1 MNCDGT
7 LAKSAHGSGIA
18 GESVSLEIFCEKRL
32 YVGNFVA
39 QPADPEWAVSIFD
52 GGMPPFRE
60 VVTVPVNHY
69 RALEVLAF
77 ARVRLR
83 FLVYAL
89 RKAFTVK
96 AVVLSPQYLS
106 AYRIQLDIFALSQQ
120 EADGVVEGLKEAVR
134 TAFYM
139 EGQAED
145 GEALRWRQIR
155 QGGGSAKD
163 RRKRRR
169 LILRRPAW
177 WDAVPEIGVTQ

>member
-1 MNCDGT
+1 M
-7 LAKSAHGSGIA
+7 
-18 GESVSLEIFCEKRL
+18 SLKIFCEKRL
-32 YVGNFVA
+32 YVGNFVV

-52 GGMPPFRE
+52 GGMLPFRE

-77 ARVRLR
+77 AWVRLR

-96 AVVLSPQYLS
+96 AVVLSPQYIS
-106 AYRIQLDIFALSQQ
+106 AYRIQLDIFAVSQQ
-120 EADGVVEGLKEAVR
+120 EADGVVASLEEAVR

-139 EGQAED
+139 DGQAED

-169 LILRRPAW
+169 RILRRPVW
-177 WDAVPEIGVTQ
+177 WDAVPEVEITQ